1 MESAVR
7 AITCWDNVDEETFR
21 TEIYPA
27 RKPAVL
33 RGLPIGRCSSTWDKD
48 YLCSTQAGTR
58 SVKVHVSP
66 SPHMDFLSK
75 NFVYRTLPFS
85 ELVRRASRSKQDDFF
100 ISETELYYFR
110 SLGADAR
117 KEPANIAAQFPELAK
132 DFSLPELFPK
142 EAFFSSVLRIASPG
156 LCLWTHYDVMDNLLV
171 QVCGEKKAVL
181 FSPNDFEY
189 LYIQGDKSLVLDVDQ
204 PDLKKFPLF
213 GKATRYEATLSSG
226 DVLFIPALWFHSM
239 TSLDFGIAVNV
250 FWKNL
255 DTELYDKNDPY
266 GNKDP
271 LPASKALTSV
281 VKAVK
286 DIQQALP
293 SDYQHFY
300 ALKMISQIKEAF
312 HLP

>member
-1 MESAVR
+1 
-7 AITCWDNVDEETFR
+7 
-21 TEIYPA
+21 
-27 RKPAVL
+27 
-33 RGLPIGRCSSTWDKD
+33 
-48 YLCSTQAGTR
+48 
-58 SVKVHVSP
+58 
-66 SPHMDFLSK
+66 
-75 NFVYRTLPFS
+75 
-85 ELVRRASRSKQDDFF
+85 
-100 ISETELYYFR
+100 
-110 SLGADAR
+110 
-117 KEPANIAAQFPELAK
+117 
-132 DFSLPELFPK
+132 
-142 EAFFSSVLRIASPG
+142 
-156 LCLWTHYDVMDNLLV
+156 
-171 QVCGEKKAVL
+171 
-181 FSPNDFEY
+181 
-189 LYIQGDKSLVLDVDQ
+189 
-204 PDLKKFPLF
+204 
-213 GKATRYEATLSSG
+213 
-226 DVLFIPALWFHSM
+226 M